1 MVEPDLEVAP
11 FVEDDN
17 VLAVS
22 YVLDGVWSGGGA
34 RQKPGARVRGRG
46 GCRPRGPTPPPAAPH
61 AAQEPAP
68 QESAH
73 GWPMADPRLTHG
85 CAAPVSAPA
94 SDRPGFRAPL
104 GRASALASR
113 ANDRTPP

>member
-1 MVEPDLEVAP
+1 MCLLSLTCWMVSGAGAGRDRSQEHGLEGGEDVAP
-11 FVEDDN
+11 
-17 VLAVS
+17 AVR
-22 YVLDGVWSGGGA
+22 LLPL
-34 RQKPGARVRGRG
+34 R
-46 GCRPRGPTPPPAAPH
+46 RPTRLRSPRRRS
-61 AAQEPAP
+61 Q
-68 QESAH
+68 
-73 GWPMADPRLTHG
+73 PMADPRLTHG